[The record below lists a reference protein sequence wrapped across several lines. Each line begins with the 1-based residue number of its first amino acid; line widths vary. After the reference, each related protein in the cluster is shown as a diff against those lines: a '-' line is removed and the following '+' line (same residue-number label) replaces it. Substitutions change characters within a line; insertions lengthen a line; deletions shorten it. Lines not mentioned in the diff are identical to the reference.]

1 MGSKVQNVVL
11 AVMFMSLIGLTIV
24 YANLT
29 QNLKIE
35 TVATYKSEKWD
46 IHFENLKSSIT
57 GKATLAETNQ
67 LSILSNSTTISGSAG
82 NLSLPGDS
90 IVYTF
95 NIVNKG
101 TIPAVLGADLI
112 KSTPTC
118 SSTNTEGATL
128 VCNNLI
134 YTITY
139 LDGTQIKKGDTL
151 NEGETK
157 EAKLTLS
164 LSDSMTS
171 LANADVEIKNIMAT
185 LNYIQN

>member
-1 MGSKVQNVVL
+1 MGSKVQNIILV
-11 AVMFMSLIGLTIV
+11 VMFISLIGLTVV

-29 QNLKIE
+29 QNLKIVS
-35 TVATYKSEKWD
+35 TATYKSAKWD
-46 IHFENLKSSIT
+46 IHFENLKSYLT
-57 GKATLAETNQ
+57 GKATLADTNQ
-67 LSILSNSTTISGSAG
+67 LSILGDSTTISGSAG

-101 TIPAVLGADLI
+101 TIPAVLGADI
-112 KSTPTC
+112 MKSTPTC
-118 SSTNTEGATL
+118 SSTNEDGATII
-128 VCNNLI
+128 CNNLI

-151 NEGETK
+151 DVGETK

-164 LSDSMTS
+164 LSDSMAS
-171 LANADVEIKNIMAT
+171 LPNADVEIENVIAT